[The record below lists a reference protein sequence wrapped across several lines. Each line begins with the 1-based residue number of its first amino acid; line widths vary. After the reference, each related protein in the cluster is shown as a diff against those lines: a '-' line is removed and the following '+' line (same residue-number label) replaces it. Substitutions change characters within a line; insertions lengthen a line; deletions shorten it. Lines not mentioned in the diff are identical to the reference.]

1 MIAVE
6 SVVSKLSGSFA
17 EWSSSMCRSP
27 APDIRWHDRFQ
38 EREPTSLLFEED
50 SLFGPQYSL
59 FGFRDSL
66 FH

>member
-1 MIAVE
+1 MIAAE

-27 APDIRWHDRFQ
+27 APDIRWHDRF
-38 EREPTSLLFEED
+38 RSVNRLPCYLRKIPCSGLNIPC
-50 SLFGPQYSL
+50 S
-59 FGFRDSL
+59 GFRDSL